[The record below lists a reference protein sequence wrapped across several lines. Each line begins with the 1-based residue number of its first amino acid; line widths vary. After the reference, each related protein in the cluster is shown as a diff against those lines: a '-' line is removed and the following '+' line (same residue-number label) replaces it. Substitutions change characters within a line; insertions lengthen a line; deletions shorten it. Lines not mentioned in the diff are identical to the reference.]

1 VGVGGS
7 DLSAENQAGD
17 HGVAGSAWPNFSPQ
31 SPRALHSTGLRLG
44 SFEDLQPDAVIQ
56 FHPRGVENRADGSGH
71 TALPANDFTEIARRN
86 LQLQNC
92 NVLAFYYSDGDRFR
106 DVNESFSDIF
116 DQLFHAPRLLYSTF
130 ILVVLS
136 APTSMIPRRLL
147 RLFVRPGGARVT
159 GRRGNGRS
167 DRGGGSYL

>member
-1 VGVGGS
+1 VNPPAVQIKPGGLVLES
-7 DLSAENQAGD
+7 RGWKLLDSAE
-17 HGVAGSAWPNFSPQ
+17 AGSAWPNFSPQ

-71 TALPANDFTEIARRN
+71 TAFPANDFTEIARRN

-116 DQLFHAPRLLYSTF
+116 DQLFHAPASFTAHSF
-130 ILVVLS
+130 WW
-136 APTSMIPRRLL
+136 
-147 RLFVRPGGARVT
+147 F
-159 GRRGNGRS
+159 
-167 DRGGGSYL
+167 